1 MKKLT
6 LYLIFGLGCW
16 LSLCGQDSRMVALS
30 QQLDALAANGVP
42 LQQTITITF
51 DGPVKELVSFL
62 AESTKLNLTVVPGI
76 ETQQASVT
84 FTDATAKDVILYLC
98 EAYRLDLNFTGN
110 IIAFSQYQPPPVPPS
125 VPRELSVALDPAS
138 GLLSLNLRND
148 TLDAVARKI
157 ALLTGKNIVLDPS
170 VRLLQVSGFMTGVE
184 LESSLKQI
192 AANNNLQLKREPDF
206 FKLEPSKSRET
217 QQGGNQGFSQQG
229 NIGFGTIQIQRI
241 GNELL
246 NVQAVNANPLDI
258 IREAAA
264 QLSINYFLL
273 PDTERGVGNQQNQF
287 QNQGNA
293 AQFVADAVT
302 IQTQQV
308 SFKSLLDQVFKNT
321 GFGYME
327 DNGLYIIGQRLAE
340 TMRSYQI
347 YQFQNRSIQGA
358 LTLIPDGLLQDI
370 SLDTF
375 PEQNS
380 VIISGSKFG
389 ISQVKDFFAEIDKLV
404 PVILI
409 EVMLVDVQT
418 NKLKDFGIEAGIKA
432 GGATPGGPIV
442 DPSGVNFSFSPQAIN
457 DLLTLLSGRSII
469 NLGQVSPNFY
479 LTLKAVQENGIIDL
493 KSTPKLSTLNSHKAM
508 LSIGQK
514 RYFQEQQVSYPG
526 ADRPIPIQANVYRE
540 VEANLDIE
548 ITPIVSGDEQVT
560 LNINFEQTEFSG
572 DSGPNAPPPQVSRK
586 FESMIRI
593 RNGETVVLGGLE
605 NSAVSKTKRGVPFL
619 SRIPVLGWLFGRS
632 RHSTQKGKLLIFVK
646 PTIVN

>member
-1 MKKLT
+1 MKKLA
-6 LYLIFGLGCW
+6 LYPLFWLGCW
-16 LSLCGQDSRMVALS
+16 LSTNGQNARLDGLS
-30 QQLDALAANGVP
+30 QQLDVLIANGIP
-42 LQQTITITF
+42 LQQSITITF

-62 AESTKLNLTVVPGI
+62 AESTKLNLTVVPGV
-76 ETQQASVT
+76 EAQQASVT
-84 FTDATAKDVILYLC
+84 FTDAAAKDVILYLC
-98 EAYRLDLNFTGN
+98 DAYRLDLNFTGN
-110 IIAFSQYQPPPVPPS
+110 IIAFSQYQPPPLPS
-125 VPRELSVALDPAS
+125 VVPRELSIALEAAT

-148 TLDAVARKI
+148 TLEAVSRKI

-184 LESSLKQI
+184 LESCLKQI
-192 AANNNLQLKREPDF
+192 AANNSLQLKREPDF
-206 FKLEPSKSRET
+206 FKLEPNKSKDVQPNT
-217 QQGGNQGFSQQG
+217 SQNFAQSNSG
-229 NIGFGTIQIQRI
+229 SLQIQRI
-241 GNELL
+241 GNDLL
-246 NVQAVNANPLDI
+246 NIQAFDANALDI

-264 QLSINYFLL
+264 QLGISYFLL
-273 PDTERGVGNQQNQF
+273 PDTRAAGGNPQNQF

-293 AQFVADAVT
+293 IQSVADAVT
-302 IQTQQV
+302 FQTQQV
-308 SFKSLLDQVFKNT
+308 SFRELLNQVFKNT
-321 GFGYME
+321 NFGYVE
-327 DNGLYIIGQRLAE
+327 ENGLYIIGQRLAE
-340 TMRSYQI
+340 TMRDYHI
-347 YQFQNRSIQGA
+347 YQFQNRSVQGA
-358 LTLIPDGLLQDI
+358 LTLIPDDLMEDMT
-370 SLDTF
+370 LDTF

-380 VIISGSKFG
+380 VILSGSQFG
-389 ISQVKDFFAEIDKLV
+389 IARVKEFFAEIDKLV

-418 NKLKDFGIEAGIKA
+418 NRLKDFGLEAGIKA
-432 GGATPGGPIV
+432 GGTTPGGPIV

-479 LTLKAVQENGIIDL
+479 LTLKAVQENGVIDL

-560 LNINFEQTEFSG
+560 LNINFEQTEFTG

-586 FESMIRI
+586 FESMIRV
-593 RNGETVVLGGLE
+593 RNGEMVVLGGLE
-605 NSAVSKTKRGVPFL
+605 SSAVSKNRRGVPFL
-619 SRIPVLGWLFGRS
+619 SRIPGLGWLFGRS
-632 RHSTQKGKLLIFVK
+632 RQSAQKGKLLIFVK

>member
-16 LSLCGQDSRMVALS
+16 LSLCGQNSRMIALS

-42 LQQTITITF
+42 LQQPITITF

-62 AESTKLNLTVVPGI
+62 AESTKLNLTVVPGV
-76 ETQQASVT
+76 ETQLASVT
-84 FTDATAKDVILYLC
+84 FTDATARDVILYLC
-98 EAYRLDLNFTGN
+98 EAYRLDLSFTGN
-110 IIAFSQYQPPPVPPS
+110 IIAFSQYQPPPAPVPTT
-125 VPRELSVALDPAS
+125 REPDVTLDAAS

-148 TLDAVARKI
+148 TLEAVSKRI
-157 ALLTGKNIVLDPS
+157 ALLTGKNIVIDPS

-192 AANNNLQLKREPDF
+192 AANNNLQLKREPDY
-206 FKLEPSKSRET
+206 FKLEPNKSREI
-217 QQGGNQGFSQQG
+217 QPGGNQGFAQQG
-229 NIGFGTIQIQRI
+229 NAGFGTIQIQRI
-241 GNELL
+241 GNDLL

-258 IREAAA
+258 MREAAA

-273 PDTERGVGNQQNQF
+273 PDTERGVGNQQNQ
-287 QNQGNA
+287 GNTP
-293 AQFVADAVT
+293 QFLADAVT

-308 SFKSLLDQVFKNT
+308 SFKALLDQVFKNT
-321 GFGYME
+321 SIGYVE

-358 LTLIPDGLLQDI
+358 LTLIPDDLLQDV

-389 ISQVKDFFAEIDKLV
+389 IAQVKSFFVEIDKLV

-418 NKLKDFGIEAGIKA
+418 NKLKDFGLEAGIKA

-442 DPSGVNFSFSPQAIN
+442 DPGGVNFSFSPQAIN

-593 RNGETVVLGGLE
+593 RNGEMVVLGGLE

-632 RHSTQKGKLLIFVK
+632 RQSTQKGKLLIFVK